1 MSRRKSKNVAR
12 STVTLVALVILTQ
25 GCKEQPSASLPVETP
40 DLAPTEVAVAPSPTQ
55 VIVKV
60 NGTSLTEGDVGV
72 EIDRFMAQRGM
83 PGAPPEQMAQAKQH
97 IRRQIVERFIAQRL
111 LIDEAARKEIAV
123 TQEETDKA
131 LSELKSSLPEGVTVE
146 EALSRS
152 GVTMER
158 FSADLANDLKVR
170 KLVDERVASLPDV
183 KEEEI
188 REFFDSQ
195 SENFTTPES
204 IHARHVLLQCDEG
217 EDEALRLQ
225 KKQQAD
231 ELRVKLVDGA
241 DFAEIAKEHS
251 DCPSKKEGGDLGTF
265 PRGQMVKAFEDAA
278 FSQATN
284 TIGPV
289 VETPFGFHI
298 IQVLA
303 HNEGG
308 TRSFDEV
315 KEDIGKFLD
324 NRRKQ
329 EAVTAYIDEL
339 RGKAT
344 ITYADAPEAKL

>member
-1 MSRRKSKNVAR
+1 MTTRKSKTITR
-12 STVTLVALVILTQ
+12 LSTALTALVIFTQ
-25 GCKEQPSASLPVETP
+25 GCKKEQAASLPAGQP
-40 DLAPTEVAVAPSPTQ
+40 DVTPTEVAVAPPPTA
-55 VIVKV
+55 VIVNV
-60 NGTSLTEGDVGV
+60 DGTSLTEGEVGV
-72 EIDRFMAQRGM
+72 EVDRFMAQRGM

-123 TQEETDKA
+123 TQEETDEA

-170 KLVDERVASLPDV
+170 KLVDERVGSLPDV

-204 IHARHVLLQCDEG
+204 VHARHVLLQCDEG
-217 EDEALRLQ
+217 EDEALRLE
-225 KKQQAD
+225 KKKKAD
-231 ELRVKLVDGA
+231 ELRTQLVEGA
-241 DFAEIAKEHS
+241 DFAKVAGEHS

-344 ITYADAPEAKL
+344 ITYADAPEPKL